1 MDKPPII
8 PPPIPPVI
16 PPPIPVALRRSI
28 RQEFQKPMLTLEELE
43 RFKNLLIFAKSTV
56 EGYFSGKHKSPFY
69 GASAEFTDYKEYVQG
84 EDPAH
89 IDWRVYGRTRRF
101 YVRQFQEETDMVIYL
116 LVDTSASMR
125 YGGDGRQAKFFL
137 AAKIAAA
144 LAYLMIHQGDKAALA
159 LFSNKVNVWLPPG
172 GTRRHLHRIVTE
184 LERVRPTATTGM
196 AQAINDCAALFKKRG
211 RLVILSDFLDDT
223 EKVFEAFGQFMHRN
237 FEILLIQIL
246 DPDELNLPQVAMA
259 RFVDMEDGRLVR
271 VEPEEI
277 RKAYRARLKEFV
289 DGLAREADRRRI
301 SCQLAGTNQPYL
313 NAIESYLG
321 FRHGNKVPAR

>member
-8 PPPIPPVI
+8 PPPVIRSAPRIVPRLPV
-16 PPPIPVALRRSI
+16 
-28 RQEFQKPMLTLEELE
+28 RQEFQKSMLTLEELE

-56 EGYFSGKHKSPFY
+56 EGFFSGKHKSPFY
-69 GASAEFTDYKEYVQG
+69 GSSAEFTDYKEYVQG

-116 LVDTSASMR
+116 MVDTSASMR
-125 YGGDGRQAKFFL
+125 YAGEGRQAKFFL

-144 LAYLMIHQGDKAALA
+144 LSYLMIHQGDKAALA
-159 LFSNKVNVWLPPG
+159 LFSNKVDKWLPAG
-172 GTRRHLHRIVTE
+172 GTRRHLHRIVSE
-184 LERVRPTATTGM
+184 LERVQPAATTGL
-196 AQAINDCAALFKKRG
+196 AGAVNDCASLFKKRG

-223 EKVFEAFGQFMHRN
+223 DKLFEAFGQFMHRK
-237 FEILLIQIL
+237 FEILLMQIL
-246 DPDELNLPQVAMA
+246 DPDELNLPQVALA
-259 RFVDMEDGRLVR
+259 RFVDLEDGRQVR

-277 RKAYRARLKEFV
+277 RKDYRARMKDFV

-301 SCQLAGTNQPYL
+301 SCQLVDTNQPYL

-321 FRHGNKVPAR
+321 FRHGNQALAR